1 MNIARWI
8 KKNISK
14 GKKNHFKRNKNGW
27 PSHWVYCQTYV
38 ATVGT
43 YQKQVTIL
51 IFIQRFFQ
59 FDRFQFFFCIIA
71 LYVLLISHRQCKCMQ
86 RRRRKK
92 KLTYKDQANKLKTT
106 TRKKY
111 GLCSSSVSIENL
123 LAFKVVC
130 NALLNYFDF
139 FSCILHHTLTNTLL
153 LPIVFRLVILKR
165 KGSKAHT
172 TLRHMRCKMKNLL
185 YYIKYELYTV
195 FDFVLLLFVQSH
207 LRCSCISHRHFL
219 CEYTVIRCVYVLYA
233 TF

>member
-1 MNIARWI
+1 M
-8 KKNISK
+8 
-14 GKKNHFKRNKNGW
+14 
-27 PSHWVYCQTYV
+27 

-59 FDRFQFFFCIIA
+59 FDRFQFFFFASLLCMFCWSLIA
-71 LYVLLISHRQCKCMQ
+71 SVNACNEEEG
-86 RRRRKK
+86 KK
-92 KLTYKDQANKLKTT
+92 ELTYKDQANKLKTT

-195 FDFVLLLFVQSH
+195 FDFVLLLFVQ
-207 LRCSCISHRHFL
+207 
-219 CEYTVIRCVYVLYA
+219 
-233 TF
+233 